1 LSLNINNLVKKSHNN
16 PMGGTIMGIKKY
28 LGLDRRSHSR
38 YPAAVDVEFQ
48 VWDATKEEPRTNKVR
63 GRLTD
68 ISPIGACLQTNQT
81 LIEGYHLLLD
91 DDPGGNT
98 PLILSMPPTS
108 EGDSWTV
115 KAQVL
120 WYNKIEAERRYQF
133 DVGLNFV
140 DLTPPEREN
149 LRKLLNS
156 LSTS

>member
-1 LSLNINNLVKKSHNN
+1 
-16 PMGGTIMGIKKY
+16 MGLKKY
-28 LGLDRRSHSR
+28 LGLERRSHSR

-48 VWDATKEEPRTNKVR
+48 VWDSDKQEPRTGKVR

-91 DDPGGNT
+91 KDPGGKT
-98 PLILSMPPTS
+98 PLVVSLPSAS
-108 EGDSWTV
+108 QESQWTI

-120 WYNKIEAERRYQF
+120 WYNKIESERRYQF

-140 DLTPPEREN
+140 DLSSTEREN
-149 LRKLLNS
+149 LRALLNS
-156 LSTS
+156 LAEKKT